1 MMSCGTPRP
10 LWFPRNWGLKES
22 LRPLVE
28 LRHPCSP
35 HLTQEPNSPL
45 NGRPPRLLCTAV
57 SPSSQTSGLLGS
69 YSPSLS
75 PKAECPTQVSNSDKK
90 PQRFVGGVAKVVS
103 EGGDSQPVLSAFC
116 LSGGVTLALVY
127 VGGWSEAVWHCLRWL
142 FMPLQGEQWHIYT
155 HTFEIRWD
163 HLVEDDQEIEH
174 HSCL

>member
-10 LWFPRNWGLKES
+10 PWFPRNWGLKES

-28 LRHPCSP
+28 LRHPCPP

-75 PKAECPTQVSNSDKK
+75 PKAECPTQVSDSDKK
-90 PQRFVGGVAKVVS
+90 PQRFAGVQEQGRKNCQGGVRGRWFTAGVISFLSVRRRHVGAHLCRRMKW
-103 EGGDSQPVLSAFC
+103 DSLTLSA
-116 LSGGVTLALVY
+116 LVVYASAGGTVT
-127 VGGWSEAVWHCLRWL
+127 
-142 FMPLQGEQWHIYT
+142 HIHT
-155 HTFEIRWD
+155 HIWD
-163 HLVEDDQEIEH
+163 
-174 HSCL
+174 